1 MRELAGAGICVRV
14 GFMKTLLL
22 VGATGL
28 VGREVVRQ
36 ALADQTIER
45 VVALTRR
52 PLELR
57 HLRLENHV
65 VDFAALPT
73 DASWWNVDAVICAL
87 GTTMRQAGS
96 RAAFRKVDHDYVLA
110 VARRARAHGAE
121 VFALT
126 SSLGAKASSG
136 NFYLRTKGE
145 TERDLAAEGFA
156 SLTCVRPALIG
167 GLREEQRRAEAFGLK
182 VVALL
187 APVLPR
193 RYRIAPAERIAARL
207 LAAVRT
213 AQSGV
218 RVVESEAI

>member
-1 MRELAGAGICVRV
+1 
-14 GFMKTLLL
+14 MKTLLL

-28 VGREVVRQ
+28 VGLEVVRQ
-36 ALADQTIER
+36 ALADRAIER

-57 HLRLENHV
+57 HLRLENQV
-65 VDFAALPT
+65 VDFDALPT
-73 DASWWNVDAVICAL
+73 EAAWWNVDAVICTL

-110 VARRARAHGAE
+110 VARQARAHGAE

-126 SSLGAKASSG
+126 SSLGAKAGSG

-145 TERDLAAEGFA
+145 IECDLSAEGFT
-156 SLTCVRPALIG
+156 SLTFVRPSLIG
-167 GLREEQRRAEAFGLK
+167 GKREKQRWPEALGLK
-182 VVALL
+182 VFAVM

-193 RYRIAPAERIAARL
+193 RYRIAPAERIAASL
-207 LAAVRT
+207 LAAVR
-213 AQSGV
+213 AGLPGV

>member
-1 MRELAGAGICVRV
+1 MGS
-14 GFMKTLLL
+14 MKTLLL

-36 ALADQTIER
+36 ALADQTIEQ

-65 VDFAALPT
+65 VDFDALPT
-73 DASWWNVDAVICAL
+73 DAPWWSVDAVICTL
-87 GTTMRQAGS
+87 GTTIRQAGS

-110 VARRARAHGAE
+110 VARRARAHGTE
-121 VFALT
+121 VFAFT
-126 SSLGAKASSG
+126 SSLAAKVSSE

-145 TERDLAAEGFA
+145 TERDLASEGFT
-156 SLTCVRPALIG
+156 SLTFLRPSLIG
-167 GLREEQRRAEAFGLK
+167 GKREDQRWAEALGLK
-182 VVALL
+182 VFALF

-193 RYRIAPAERIAARL
+193 RYRIAPAERIAAGL
-207 LAAVRT
+207 LATVRV
-213 AQSGV
+213 AQPGV
-218 RVVESEAI
+218 HVVESEAI

>member
-1 MRELAGAGICVRV
+1 
-14 GFMKTLLL
+14 MKTLLL

-28 VGREVVRQ
+28 VGLEVVRL
-36 ALADQTIER
+36 ALADRAIER

-57 HLRLENHV
+57 HLRLENQV
-65 VDFAALPT
+65 VDFDALPT
-73 DASWWNVDAVICAL
+73 EAAWWNVDAVICTL

-110 VARRARAHGAE
+110 VARQARAHGAE

-126 SSLGAKASSG
+126 SSLGAKAASG

-145 TERDLAAEGFA
+145 IECDLAAEGFT
-156 SLTCVRPALIG
+156 SLTFVRPSLIG
-167 GLREEQRRAEAFGLK
+167 GKREKQRWPEALGLK
-182 VVALL
+182 VFAVM

-193 RYRIAPAERIAARL
+193 RYRIAPAERIAASL
-207 LAAVRT
+207 LAAVR
-213 AQSGV
+213 AGLPGV

>member
-1 MRELAGAGICVRV
+1 
-14 GFMKTLLL
+14 MKTLLL

-28 VGREVVRQ
+28 VGLEVVRQ
-36 ALADQTIER
+36 ALADRAIER

-57 HLRLENHV
+57 HLRLENQV
-65 VDFAALPT
+65 VDFDALPT
-73 DASWWNVDAVICAL
+73 EAAWWSVDAVICTL

-110 VARRARAHGAE
+110 VARQARAHGAE

-126 SSLGAKASSG
+126 SSLGAKAGSG

-145 TERDLAAEGFA
+145 IECDLAAEGFT
-156 SLTCVRPALIG
+156 SLTFVRPSLIG
-167 GLREEQRRAEAFGLK
+167 GKREKQRWPEALGLK
-182 VVALL
+182 VFAVM

-193 RYRIAPAERIAARL
+193 RYRIAPAERIAASL
-207 LAAVRT
+207 LAAVR
-213 AQSGV
+213 AGLPGV